1 MLSTLIFRE
10 FRYNGN
16 IEEYKAELKEKISKN
31 PKDVDSM
38 EQLAR
43 IYQAYFEN
51 DKAIELYEKL
61 SEYLPNDHEVEGYL
75 GYLYYENSNLDEA
88 EERLKNA
95 IYLSEKEP
103 FLLFLLVNVYSRKGM
118 IM

>member
-38 EQLAR
+38 KN
-43 IYQAYFEN
+43 YQN
-51 DKAIELYEKL
+51 
-61 SEYLPNDHEVEGYL
+61 
-75 GYLYYENSNLDEA
+75 
-88 EERLKNA
+88 
-95 IYLSEKEP
+95 IYL
-103 FLLFLLVNVYSRKGM
+103 M
-118 IM
+118 IMK

>member
-61 SEYLPNDHEVEGYL
+61 SEYLPNDHEV
-75 GYLYYENSNLDEA
+75 
-88 EERLKNA
+88 
-95 IYLSEKEP
+95 
-103 FLLFLLVNVYSRKGM
+103 
-118 IM
+118 